1 MQGEDFPDEMKHITV
16 KTWLPVL
23 F

>member
-16 KTWLPVL
+16 KTWLFVL